1 MSYAAEESVIGSLL
15 MSPES
20 MSNIYGM
27 IEPEMFTSKILGL
40 VFKEFQKA
48 YTNRYNVDLIV
59 LEQKLR
65 SDEIPSDI
73 LFSALKKCM
82 ESVDTSAYIYS
93 HARVVEKDY
102 KAKRLNE
109 FLGKIQVTPTNL
121 TENIRMISEE
131 IDVLRG
137 QKLNKAKTLSE
148 IVKENRNKYFCE
160 NDNPKLML
168 GFNKLDDLL
177 GGLEGG
183 DMIVIGARPGV
194 GKSALVTQITT
205 NLSKSGKRIGFY
217 NLEMQTKQMYERF
230 IASESGIGLTR
241 IKRATRFLGDEKER
255 FEKANDL
262 LEKAENIVITT
273 GSKSMGEIKAESLH
287 MDYDIIIIDYLQLI
301 KADSRYKGNR
311 TAEVGQISK
320 AIKELAM
327 ELNIPIIAL
336 SQLNRTSQMRDDK
349 EPTMSELREAGDIE
363 QDASVIILL
372 WNSDLKDVAKKGC
385 KIEKQRQGRLGKVS
399 MTFNGDLMKFV
410 ETDEDLDQKSSNT
423 GWSYGKVE
431 CPFDD

>member
-1 MSYAAEESVIGSLL
+1 MSYAAEEGVIGSLL
-15 MSPES
+15 MSQDC
-20 MSNIYGM
+20 MGQIYGM
-27 IEPEMFTSKILGL
+27 LEPEMFTSKVLGMI
-40 VFKEFQKA
+40 FKEFQKG
-48 YTNRYNVDLIV
+48 YTNRYAVDPIV

-65 SDEIPSDI
+65 CEEIPTDI
-73 LFSALKKCM
+73 LFSTLQKCM
-82 ESVDTSAYIYS
+82 ENVTTSAYVYS

-102 KAKRLNE
+102 KSNRLND
-109 FLGKIQVTPTNL
+109 FLRNMQVTPTNL
-121 TENIRMISEE
+121 TESIRKISEE
-131 IDVLRG
+131 VDVLRG
-137 QKLNKAKTLSE
+137 SKSVKSKTLAE
-148 IVKENRNKYFCE
+148 IVRENKDSYFCE
-160 NDNPKLML
+160 NLEPKLML
-168 GFNKLDDLL
+168 GFDKLDDLL

-183 DMIVIGARPGV
+183 DMIVVGARPGV

-205 NLSKSGKRIGFY
+205 NLAKSGKRIGFY

-230 IASESGIGLTR
+230 VASESGIGLTR
-241 IKRATRFLGDEKER
+241 LKRATRFLGDEKMR
-255 FEKANDL
+255 FDKANEL
-262 LEKAENIVITT
+262 LEKADNIVITT
-273 GSKSMGEIKAESLH
+273 GSKTMGEIRAESLH

-372 WNSDLKDVAKKGC
+372 WNADLRDNSQKGC

-399 MTFNGDLMKFV
+399 MKFDGDLMKFI
-410 ETDEDLDQKSSNT
+410 ETDDDLDKKDSS
-423 GWSYGKVE
+423 GWTYGKVS